1 MWQLPAE
8 MAVGL
13 NRLGLGLDQLG
24 LGLNRLGLGC
34 GNYKLS
40 WPWA

>member
-1 MWQLPAE
+1 MWQPPVE

-13 NRLGLGLDQLG
+13 NRLGLGLNQLG

-34 GNYKLS
+34 GNYQLR